1 MNSLFFF
8 DSSNNKKYF
17 WQELIDQIHDSKEF
31 NPFCKSDDY
40 FEVFKQI
47 VISIL
52 LEEKITLLDSD
63 FSHEEIFKLTGLED
77 YKSLQ
82 KGIDKTK
89 LKHISTKSDLI
100 RELKNCSDQWE
111 ITLYTSGTTGLPKSV
126 THKFQS
132 FTRYVKISE
141 SNSNNVWGFAYNPTH
156 MAGLQVFFQALM
168 NGNSIIRLFELPNDI
183 ILSNIQEFNITH
195 ISATPTFY
203 RLLDL
208 KTKTFPSVLRII
220 SGGEKIDLNK
230 IRELNKA
237 FINAEIRNVYAST
250 EAGTLFASQGDQ
262 FSIRNELKNF
272 VKLVENEL
280 HIHKSLLGQSGF
292 LSDEWYAS
300 GDLVEIINQDPL
312 VFKFLSRKN
321 EMINVAGYKV
331 NPNEVEEVI
340 REING
345 VNEVSVFAKKN
356 SVIGNIICCEIVKGS
371 EELTEADIRKYL
383 QSKLQEFKLPRI
395 IKFVSQIKTTRTGK
409 LKRK

>member
-1 MNSLFFF
+1 M
-8 DSSNNKKYF
+8 
-17 WQELIDQIHDSKEF
+17 
-31 NPFCKSDDY
+31 
-40 FEVFKQI
+40 
-47 VISIL
+47 
-52 LEEKITLLDSD
+52 
-63 FSHEEIFKLTGLED
+63 
-77 YKSLQ
+77 
-82 KGIDKTK
+82 
-89 LKHISTKSDLI
+89 
-100 RELKNCSDQWE
+100 
-111 ITLYTSGTTGLPKSV
+111 YTSGTTGLPKSV